1 MLENWLNIT
10 QQNWTFW
17 IAGLF
22 ALFEFFKTGV
32 KAWDW
37 IFERFKIETKGMR
50 SRREDKERIRKT
62 EKAIEEIKETTKRN
76 GEMFD
81 NHEQQALDRF
91 AEIKT
96 EIIDELVKLH
106 DKIDGQAVV
115 IEENRKESIKTDCV
129 MLRDRLNGGMKYFSQ
144 NKDENGNVHIKLSD
158 YETMNGL
165 FEEYFSKGG
174 NGPFQKMYEEEFVHF
189 IIDR

>member
-1 MLENWLNIT
+1 MFENWLNIT

-50 SRREDKERIRKT
+50 SRREDRERLRKT

-76 GEMFD
+76 GEMFTE
-81 NHEQQALDRF
+81 HEHQAVDMF

-96 EIIDELVKLH
+96 EIIVELNKLH

-115 IEENRKESIKTDCV
+115 IENNRKESIKTDCAI
-129 MLRDRLNGGMKYFSQ
+129 LRDRLNGGMKYFSQ
-144 NKDENGNVHIKLSD
+144 NKDEEGRVHIKLSD
-158 YETMNGL
+158 YETLEAL
-165 FEEYFSKGG
+165 FQEYFSKGG
-174 NGPFQKMYEEEFVHF
+174 NGAIQRMYEDEFIHF
-189 IIDR
+189 VIDR